1 MNYSYHETYDDTNVE
16 RDYRAKLLNEKQSDY
31 LNGSPSDTAYELHDF
46 WKNISPEDKEVSGT
60 DELYRLHEFDKRKA
74 MNAANRLG
82 KAYGV
87 NFSVGVPP
95 CPKNTGTFGISIGC
109 SGSDDEPSINVT
121 DLSLDEFKNLY
132 RDLGFLKLSLTMH
145 YRTNDGEYVHISD
158 SQLGSLRNSHFPEL
172 GIEKREDIEN
182 ELMKAGLSTSQNA
195 DFLNLETD
203 RLKRDQIGGIS
214 RKESVLEHLV
224 DDVVLSKEDAAVLRA
239 LLANHSSDD
248 FLTKFIHELVEE
260 KDGTFLCLNS
270 DAISSAINAWEDL
283 PRDLRSEETLHT
295 ISRESSEAIFTYMTH
310 RLMDG
315 RGYTPFAKAFRSA
328 YRGELPDDPD
338 DYYLYNSA
346 FTDIV
351 EEKTC
356 RLLLESGRR
365 KAQVLRDL
373 LMESPFVVSRYG
385 FGACAKDY
393 ARDFVNALADKI
405 AIESNGTNK

>member
-16 RDYRAKLLNEKQSDY
+16 RDYRAKLLKEKQSDF

-46 WKNISPEDKEVSGT
+46 WKNISPADMEVPGT
-60 DELYRLHEFDKRKA
+60 DEIYRLHECDKRKA
-74 MNAANRLG
+74 MDAVKRLG

-87 NFSVGVPP
+87 DFFVGMPS
-95 CPKNTGTFGISIGC
+95 CPEKAGGFGISIEC
-109 SGSDDEPSINVT
+109 SPTEAANSICATN
-121 DLSLDEFKNLY
+121 LSLDEFKKLY
-132 RDLGFLKLSLTMH
+132 RDLGFLKLNLTMH
-145 YRTNDGEYVHISD
+145 YRTNDGEYVHISN
-158 SQLGSLRNSHFPEL
+158 SQLGSLRNSHFTEL
-172 GIEKREDIEN
+172 GLESREDIEK

-224 DDVVLSKEDAAVLRA
+224 DDMVLSKEDTAALRA

-248 FLTKFIHELVEE
+248 FLTKFINELVEE
-260 KDGTFLCLNS
+260 KDGTFICLNS

-338 DYYLYNSA
+338 DYYIYNSA

-356 RLLLESGRR
+356 RILLESGRR
-365 KAQVLRDL
+365 KAQVLSDL